1 METTLSTQLAERI
14 RDETGENVFLCYQC
28 IKCTSGCPLAEYF
41 DLAPNQVL
49 RAAQLG
55 MEERLFDSRTPWLC
69 ASCQTCTTRC
79 PQGIDVA
86 RVMDFLT
93 AEARRRGIAPK
104 VPDVALFHKVFL
116 RDVDLLGRAYELGLM
131 AEMNLRTGQ
140 PFKDIDLGLEM
151 LRHGKIRVVP
161 EFVRHRTPKSK
172 ERPARSENEI
182 GYYPGCSL
190 HSMAEEFD
198 RSTRAV
204 LEALDLKPVEPEG
217 WVCCG
222 STPAH
227 RVDEHLATRLPLES
241 LVLFEREG
249 LDEVALPCAACFN
262 RFRAATRHLREDHEL
277 KDDLEREMGIAY
289 HESVEVL
296 SLLDLIEQRV
306 GAESVR
312 ARVTQPLQ
320 GLRVACYYGCL
331 LTRPPSIT
339 GAEDPEYP
347 MAMDRLVQAL
357 GAEPVAWDSKVSCC
371 GASLA
376 LTNLDIVVAMGR
388 AVLENAR
395 ARGADV
401 VAVACPLCHSN
412 LDTRQNK
419 MNLEAPMPVLYI
431 TQLMALAFGLA
442 PRAALHRNLTDPRP
456 VLAAKG
462 FAVHAAEPGV
472 PSAVTEA
479 SPLPP
484 ALA

>member
-1 METTLSTQLAERI
+1 METTLSTQLADRI
-14 RDETGENVFLCYQC
+14 REATGENVFLCYQC
-28 IKCTSGCPLAEYF
+28 IKCTSGCPLAEHF

-55 MEERLFDSRTPWLC
+55 MEDRLFNSRTPWLC

-86 RVMDFLT
+86 RVMDFLV
-93 AEARRRGIAPK
+93 AEALRRGIEPK

-140 PFKDIDLGLEM
+140 PLKDIDLGWEM
-151 LRHGKIRVVP
+151 MRHGKLRVVP
-161 EFVRHRTPKSK
+161 EFVRHRAPKPK
-172 ERPARSENEI
+172 ERPSRAENEI

-204 LEALDLKPVEPEG
+204 LEALDLRPVEPEG

-227 RVDEHLATRLPLES
+227 RVDERLATRLPLES
-241 LVLFEREG
+241 LVLLEREG

-262 RFRAATRHLREDHEL
+262 RFRAAVRHLRDDGEM
-277 KDDLEREMGIAY
+277 KADLEGEMGVAY
-289 HESVEVL
+289 RDSVEVL
-296 SLLDLIEQRV
+296 SLLDLIEKRV
-306 GAESVR
+306 GAEVVR

-331 LTRPPSIT
+331 LTRPPAVT

-347 MAMDRLVQAL
+347 MAMDRMMLAL
-357 GAEPVAWDSKVSCC
+357 GAEPVPWDAKVACC

-376 LTNLDIVVAMGR
+376 LTHLDIVLGMSR
-388 AVLENAR
+388 AVLDNAR

-412 LDTRQNK
+412 LDTRQTK
-419 MNLEAPMPVLYI
+419 MGLANPIPVLYF
-431 TQLMALAFGLA
+431 TQLMAVAFGMA
-442 PRAALHRNLTDPRP
+442 PQAALSRNLTDPRP
-456 VLAAKG
+456 ILEKRG
-462 FAVHAAEPGV
+462 IQ
-472 PSAVTEA
+472 
-479 SPLPP
+479 
-484 ALA
+484 

>member
-1 METTLSTQLAERI
+1 METTLSTQLADRI
-14 RDETGENVFLCYQC
+14 QEATGENVFLCYQC
-28 IKCTSGCPLAEYF
+28 IKCTSGCPLAEHF

-55 MEERLFDSRTPWLC
+55 MEERLFNSRTPWLC

-93 AEARRRGIAPK
+93 AEALRRGIQPK

-140 PFKDIDLGLEM
+140 PFKDLDLGLEM
-151 LRHGKIRVVP
+151 LRHGKLRVIP
-161 EFVRHRTPKSK
+161 EFVRHRAPKPK
-172 ERPARSENEI
+172 ERPTRAENEI

-204 LEALDLKPVEPEG
+204 IEALGLKPVEPDG

-227 RVDEHLATRLPLES
+227 RVDERLATRLPLES
-241 LVLFEREG
+241 LVLLEQEG

-262 RFRAATRHLREDHEL
+262 RFRSAVRHLRDDAEL
-277 KDDLEREMGIAY
+277 KADLEGEMGITY
-289 HESVEVL
+289 HDGVEVL
-296 SLLDLIEQRV
+296 SLLELIERRV
-306 GAESVR
+306 GAEAVR
-312 ARVTQPLQ
+312 ARVTRPLQ

-339 GAEDPEYP
+339 GAEDAEYP
-347 MAMDRLVQAL
+347 MAMDRLMQSL
-357 GAEPVAWDSKVSCC
+357 GAEPVPWDVKVSCC

-376 LTNLDIVVAMGR
+376 LTNLDIVLGMSR
-388 AVLENAR
+388 AILENAR

-412 LDTRQNK
+412 LDTRQAK
-419 MNLEAPMPVLYI
+419 MGLADPMPVLYF
-431 TQLMALAFGLA
+431 TQLMAVAFDMA
-442 PRAALHRNLTDPRP
+442 AQAALSRNLTDPRP
-456 VLAAKG
+456 VLEKRG
-462 FAVHAAEPGV
+462 IQ
-472 PSAVTEA
+472 
-479 SPLPP
+479 
-484 ALA
+484 

>member
-1 METTLSTQLAERI
+1 METTLSTALAGRI
-14 RDETGENVFLCYQC
+14 RQETGENVYLCYQC

-86 RVMDFLT
+86 RVMDFLV
-93 AEARRRGIAPK
+93 AEARRRGIPPK
-104 VPDVALFHKVFL
+104 VPDIALFHKVFL
-116 RDVDLLGRAYELGLM
+116 RDVDVLGRAYELGLM
-131 AEMNLRTGQ
+131 AEMNLRTGRLT
-140 PFKDIDLGLEM
+140 KDLDMGLEM
-151 LRHGKIRVVP
+151 FRRGKIRLLPEVVGKP
-161 EFVRHRTPKSK
+161 SRRAPISPAS
-172 ERPARSENEI
+172 RPENEV

-204 LEALDLKPVEPEG
+204 LEALDVRPIEPKG

-227 RVDEHLATRLPLES
+227 RVDERLAVELPARSMILYEQ
-241 LVLFEREG
+241 EG
-249 LDEVALPCAACFN
+249 LDEIALPCASCFS
-262 RFRAATRHLREDHEL
+262 RFRAARHHLRNDAEL
-277 KDDLEREMGIAY
+277 RQEIEGELGYTFDDRLQI
-289 HESVEVL
+289 L

-306 GAESVR
+306 GAEAVQR
-312 ARVTQPLQ
+312 RVERPLE

-331 LTRPPSIT
+331 LTRPPDVT
-339 GAEDPEYP
+339 GAEEVEYP
-347 MAMDRLVQAL
+347 MAMDRLIEAL
-357 GAEPVAWDSKVSCC
+357 GGEPVAWDSKVSCC

-376 LTNLDIVVAMGR
+376 ITNPEIVLAMSR
-388 AVLENAR
+388 AILENAK

-412 LDTRQNK
+412 LDGRQRQ
-419 MNLEAPMPVLYI
+419 MEIEGPIPVLYF
-431 TQLMALAFGLA
+431 TQLMAVAFDLVDQ
-442 PRAALHRNLTDPRP
+442 AALGRNLTDPRP
-456 VLAAKG
+456 VLEAKL
-462 FAVHAAEPGV
+462 PG
-472 PSAVTEA
+472 S
-479 SPLPP
+479 
-484 ALA
+484 

>member
-14 RDETGENVFLCYQC
+14 REETGENVFLCYQC

-55 MEERLFDSRTPWLC
+55 MEERLFASRTPWLC

-93 AEARRRGIAPK
+93 AEARRRGIEPK

-116 RDVDLLGRAYELGLM
+116 RDVELLGRAYELGLM

-151 LRHGKIRVVP
+151 MRHGKIRVVP
-161 EFVRHRTPKSK
+161 EFVRRRGGRTK
-172 ERPARSENEI
+172 EPPTRAENEV

-204 LEALDLKPVEPEG
+204 LEALDLKPVEPDG

-227 RVDEHLATRLPLES
+227 RVDERLATRLPLES
-241 LVLFEREG
+241 LVLVEQEG

-262 RFRAATRHLREDHEL
+262 RFRAAARHLAQDPALKQSLEHEL
-277 KDDLEREMGIAY
+277 GVAY
-289 HESVEVL
+289 HEGVEVL
-296 SLLDLIEQRV
+296 SLLDLIERRV
-306 GAESVR
+306 GVDAVR
-312 ARVTQPLQ
+312 ARVVQPLA

-331 LTRPPSIT
+331 LTRPPSVT
-339 GAEDPEYP
+339 GADDAEYP
-347 MAMDRLVQAL
+347 MAMDRLIQAL
-357 GAEPVAWDSKVSCC
+357 GAEPVAWDAKVSCC

-376 LTNLDIVVAMGR
+376 LTNLDIVLAMSR

-412 LDTRQNK
+412 LDTRQSK
-419 MNLEAPMPVLYI
+419 MDLTNPIPVLYF
-431 TQLMALAFGLA
+431 TQLMAVAFGMT
-442 PRAALHRNLTDPRP
+442 PQAALSRNLTDPRP
-456 VLAAKG
+456 VLESK
-462 FAVHAAEPGV
+462 
-472 PSAVTEA
+472 
-479 SPLPP
+479 LP
-484 ALA
+484 AGSKLAGT

>member
-1 METTLSTQLAERI
+1 MEITLSTQLADRI
-14 RDETGENVFLCYQC
+14 REATGENVFLCYQC

-55 MEERLFDSRTPWLC
+55 MEERLFDSRTPGLC

-93 AEARRRGIAPK
+93 AEARRRGIEPK

-116 RDVDLLGRAYELGLM
+116 RDVNLLGRAYELGLM

-140 PFKDIDLGLEM
+140 PFKDLDLGLEM
-151 LRHGKIRVVP
+151 MRHGKLRVIP
-161 EFVRHRTPKSK
+161 EFVRHRAPKPK
-172 ERPARSENEI
+172 ERPTRAENEI

-190 HSMAEEFD
+190 HSMAGEFD

-204 LEALDLKPVEPEG
+204 LQALDLQPVEPDG

-227 RVDEHLATRLPLES
+227 RVDERLATRLPLES
-241 LVLFEREG
+241 LVLLEQEG

-262 RFRAATRHLREDHEL
+262 RFRAAVRHLRQDGDL
-277 KDDLEREMGIAY
+277 KEDLEGEMGVAY
-289 HESVEVL
+289 HDSVEVL
-296 SLLDLIEQRV
+296 SLLDLIDKRV
-306 GAESVR
+306 GAEAVH
-312 ARVTQPLQ
+312 ARVTQPLK

-331 LTRPPSIT
+331 LTRPPAVT
-339 GAEDPEYP
+339 GSEDAEYP
-347 MAMDRLVQAL
+347 MAMDRLMQAL
-357 GAEPVAWDSKVSCC
+357 GAEAVPWDAKVACC

-376 LTNLDIVVAMGR
+376 LTNLDIVLGMSR

-401 VAVACPLCHSN
+401 MAVACPLCHSN
-412 LDTRQNK
+412 LDTRQKK
-419 MNLEAPMPVLYI
+419 MGLAAPIPALYF
-431 TQLMALAFGLA
+431 TQLMAVAFGMA
-442 PRAALHRNLTDPRP
+442 PQAALGRNLTDPRP
-456 VLAAKG
+456 ILASKL
-462 FAVHAAEPGV
+462 P
-472 PSAVTEA
+472 A
-479 SPLPP
+479 SLK
-484 ALA
+484 LAGS

>member
-1 METTLSTQLAERI
+1 MEITLSTQLADRI
-14 RDETGENVFLCYQC
+14 REATGENVFLCYQC

-93 AEARRRGIAPK
+93 AEARRRGIEPK

-116 RDVDLLGRAYELGLM
+116 RDVNLLGRAYELGLM

-140 PFKDIDLGLEM
+140 PFKDLDLGLEM
-151 LRHGKIRVVP
+151 MRHGKLRVIP
-161 EFVRHRTPKSK
+161 EFVRHRAPKPK
-172 ERPARSENEI
+172 ERPTRAENEI

-190 HSMAEEFD
+190 HSMAGEFD

-204 LEALDLKPVEPEG
+204 LQALDLQPVEPDG

-227 RVDEHLATRLPLES
+227 RVDERLATRLPLES
-241 LVLFEREG
+241 LVLLEQEG

-262 RFRAATRHLREDHEL
+262 RFRAAVRHLRQDGDL
-277 KDDLEREMGIAY
+277 KEDLEGEMGVAY
-289 HESVEVL
+289 HDSVEVL
-296 SLLDLIEQRV
+296 SLLDLIDKRV
-306 GAESVR
+306 GAEAVHT
-312 ARVTQPLQ
+312 RVTQPLQ

-331 LTRPPSIT
+331 LTRPPAVT
-339 GAEDPEYP
+339 GSEDAEYP
-347 MAMDRLVQAL
+347 MAMDRLMQAL
-357 GAEPVAWDSKVSCC
+357 GAEAVPWDAKVACC

-376 LTNLDIVVAMGR
+376 LTNLDIVLGMSR

-412 LDTRQNK
+412 LDTRQKK
-419 MNLEAPMPVLYI
+419 MGLAAPIPVLYF
-431 TQLMALAFGLA
+431 TQLMAVAFGMA
-442 PRAALHRNLTDPRP
+442 PQAALGRNLTDPRP
-456 VLAAKG
+456 ILASKL
-462 FAVHAAEPGV
+462 P
-472 PSAVTEA
+472 A
-479 SPLPP
+479 SLK
-484 ALA
+484 LAGS

>member
-1 METTLSTQLAERI
+1 METTLSTQLADRI
-14 RDETGENVFLCYQC
+14 REATGENVFLCYQC
-28 IKCTSGCPLAEYF
+28 IKCTSGCPLAEHF

-55 MEERLFDSRTPWLC
+55 MEERLFNSRTPWLC

-93 AEARRRGIAPK
+93 AEALRRGIQPK

-140 PFKDIDLGLEM
+140 PFKDLDLGLEM
-151 LRHGKIRVVP
+151 LRHGKLRVIP
-161 EFVRHRTPKSK
+161 EFVRHRAPKPK
-172 ERPARSENEI
+172 ERPTRAEHEI

-204 LEALDLKPVEPEG
+204 IEALGLKPVEPDG

-227 RVDEHLATRLPLES
+227 RVDERLATRLPLES
-241 LVLFEREG
+241 LVLLEQEG

-262 RFRAATRHLREDHEL
+262 RFRAAVRHLRDDAEL
-277 KDDLEREMGIAY
+277 RADLEGEMGITY
-289 HESVEVL
+289 HDGVEVL
-296 SLLDLIEQRV
+296 SLLELIERRV
-306 GAESVR
+306 GAEAVR

-339 GAEDPEYP
+339 GAEDAEYP
-347 MAMDRLVQAL
+347 MAMDRLMQSL
-357 GAEPVAWDSKVSCC
+357 GAEPVPWDAKVSCC

-376 LTNLDIVVAMGR
+376 LTNLDIVLGMSR
-388 AVLENAR
+388 AILENAR

-412 LDTRQNK
+412 LDTRQAK
-419 MNLEAPMPVLYI
+419 MGLADPMPVLYF
-431 TQLMALAFGLA
+431 TQLMAVAFDMA
-442 PRAALHRNLTDPRP
+442 AQAALSRNLTDPRP
-456 VLAAKG
+456 VLEKRG
-462 FAVHAAEPGV
+462 IQ
-472 PSAVTEA
+472 
-479 SPLPP
+479 
-484 ALA
+484 

>member
-1 METTLSTQLAERI
+1 METTLSTQLADRI
-14 RDETGENVFLCYQC
+14 QEATGENVFLCYQC
-28 IKCTSGCPLAEYF
+28 IKCTSGCPLAEHF

-55 MEERLFDSRTPWLC
+55 MEERLFNSRTPWLC

-93 AEARRRGIAPK
+93 AEALRRGIQPK

-140 PFKDIDLGLEM
+140 PFKDLDLGLEM
-151 LRHGKIRVVP
+151 LRHGKLRVIP
-161 EFVRHRTPKSK
+161 EFVRHRAPKPK
-172 ERPARSENEI
+172 DRPTRAENEI

-204 LEALDLKPVEPEG
+204 IEALGLKPVEPDG

-227 RVDEHLATRLPLES
+227 RVDERLATRLPLES
-241 LVLFEREG
+241 LVLLEQEG

-262 RFRAATRHLREDHEL
+262 RFRSAVRHLRDDAEL
-277 KDDLEREMGIAY
+277 KADLEGEMGITY
-289 HESVEVL
+289 HDGVEVL
-296 SLLDLIEQRV
+296 SLLELIERRV
-306 GAESVR
+306 GAEAVR
-312 ARVTQPLQ
+312 ARVTRPLQ

-339 GAEDPEYP
+339 GAEDAEYP
-347 MAMDRLVQAL
+347 MAMDRLMQSL
-357 GAEPVAWDSKVSCC
+357 GAEPVPWDAKVSCC

-376 LTNLDIVVAMGR
+376 LTNLDIVLGMSR
-388 AVLENAR
+388 AILENAR

-412 LDTRQNK
+412 LDTRQAK
-419 MNLEAPMPVLYI
+419 MGLADPMPVLYF
-431 TQLMALAFGLA
+431 TQLMAVAFDMA
-442 PRAALHRNLTDPRP
+442 AQAALSRNLTDPRP
-456 VLAAKG
+456 VLEKRG
-462 FAVHAAEPGV
+462 IQ
-472 PSAVTEA
+472 
-479 SPLPP
+479 
-484 ALA
+484 

>member
-14 RDETGENVFLCYQC
+14 REETGENVFLCYQC

-55 MEERLFDSRTPWLC
+55 MEERLFASRTPWLC

-93 AEARRRGIAPK
+93 AEARRRGIEPK

-116 RDVDLLGRAYELGLM
+116 RDVELLGRAYELGLM

-151 LRHGKIRVVP
+151 MRHGKIRVVP
-161 EFVRHRTPKSK
+161 EFVRRRGGRTK
-172 ERPARSENEI
+172 EPPMRAENEV

-204 LEALDLKPVEPEG
+204 LEALDLKPVEPDG

-227 RVDEHLATRLPLES
+227 RVDERLATRLPLES
-241 LVLFEREG
+241 LVLVEQEG

-262 RFRAATRHLREDHEL
+262 RFRAAARHLAQDPALKQSLEHEL
-277 KDDLEREMGIAY
+277 GVAY
-289 HESVEVL
+289 HEGVEVL
-296 SLLDLIEQRV
+296 SLLDLIERRV
-306 GAESVR
+306 GVDAVR
-312 ARVTQPLQ
+312 ARVVQPLA

-331 LTRPPSIT
+331 LTRPPSVT
-339 GAEDPEYP
+339 GADDPEYP
-347 MAMDRLVQAL
+347 MAMDRLIQAL
-357 GAEPVAWDSKVSCC
+357 GAEPVAWDAKVSCC

-376 LTNLDIVVAMGR
+376 LTNLDIVLAMSR

-412 LDTRQNK
+412 LDTRQSK
-419 MNLEAPMPVLYI
+419 MDLTNPIPVLYF
-431 TQLMALAFGLA
+431 TQLMAVAFGMT
-442 PRAALHRNLTDPRP
+442 PQAALSRNLTDPRP
-456 VLAAKG
+456 VLESK
-462 FAVHAAEPGV
+462 
-472 PSAVTEA
+472 
-479 SPLPP
+479 LP
-484 ALA
+484 AGSKLAGT

>member
-1 METTLSTQLAERI
+1 METTLSTQLADRI
-14 RDETGENVFLCYQC
+14 QEATGENVFLCYQC
-28 IKCTSGCPLAEYF
+28 IKCTSGCPLAEHF

-93 AEARRRGIAPK
+93 AEALRRGIQPK

-140 PFKDIDLGLEM
+140 PFKDLDLGLEM
-151 LRHGKIRVVP
+151 LRHGKLRVIP
-161 EFVRHRTPKSK
+161 EFVRHRAPKPK
-172 ERPARSENEI
+172 ERPTRAENEI

-204 LEALDLKPVEPEG
+204 IEALGLKPVEPDG

-227 RVDEHLATRLPLES
+227 RVDERLATRLPLES
-241 LVLFEREG
+241 LVLLEQEG

-262 RFRAATRHLREDHEL
+262 RFRSAVRHLRDDPEL
-277 KDDLEREMGIAY
+277 KADLEGEMGITY
-289 HESVEVL
+289 HDGVEVL
-296 SLLDLIEQRV
+296 SLLELIERRV
-306 GAESVR
+306 GAEAVR
-312 ARVTQPLQ
+312 ARVTRPLQ

-339 GAEDPEYP
+339 GAEDAEYP
-347 MAMDRLVQAL
+347 MAMDRLMQSL
-357 GAEPVAWDSKVSCC
+357 GAETVAWDAKVSCC

-376 LTNLDIVVAMGR
+376 LTNLDIVLGMSR
-388 AVLENAR
+388 AILENAR

-412 LDTRQNK
+412 LDTRQAK
-419 MNLEAPMPVLYI
+419 MDLVYPIPVLYF
-431 TQLMALAFGLA
+431 TQLMALAFGMA
-442 PRAALHRNLTDPRP
+442 PQAALSRNLTDPRP
-456 VLAAKG
+456 VLEKRG
-462 FAVHAAEPGV
+462 IQ
-472 PSAVTEA
+472 
-479 SPLPP
+479 
-484 ALA
+484 

>member
-1 METTLSTQLAERI
+1 
-14 RDETGENVFLCYQC
+14 
-28 IKCTSGCPLAEYF
+28 
-41 DLAPNQVL
+41 
-49 RAAQLG
+49 
-55 MEERLFDSRTPWLC
+55 
-69 ASCQTCTTRC
+69 
-79 PQGIDVA
+79 
-86 RVMDFLT
+86 
-93 AEARRRGIAPK
+93 
-104 VPDVALFHKVFL
+104 
-116 RDVDLLGRAYELGLM
+116 
-131 AEMNLRTGQ
+131 
-140 PFKDIDLGLEM
+140 
-151 LRHGKIRVVP
+151 
-161 EFVRHRTPKSK
+161 
-172 ERPARSENEI
+172 
-182 GYYPGCSL
+182 
-190 HSMAEEFD
+190 
-198 RSTRAV
+198 
-204 LEALDLKPVEPEG
+204 
-217 WVCCG
+217 
-222 STPAH
+222 
-227 RVDEHLATRLPLES
+227 
-241 LVLFEREG
+241 
-249 LDEVALPCAACFN
+249 
-262 RFRAATRHLREDHEL
+262 L

-472 PSAVTEA
+472 PSAATEA

>member
-1 METTLSTQLAERI
+1 METTLSTQLADRI
-14 RDETGENVFLCYQC
+14 REATGENVFLCYQC
-28 IKCTSGCPLAEYF
+28 IKCTSGCPLAEHF

-55 MEERLFDSRTPWLC
+55 MEERLFNSRTPWLC

-93 AEARRRGIAPK
+93 AEALRRGIQPK

-140 PFKDIDLGLEM
+140 PFKDLDLGLEM
-151 LRHGKIRVVP
+151 LRHGKLRVIP
-161 EFVRHRTPKSK
+161 EFVRHRAPKPK
-172 ERPARSENEI
+172 ERPTRAENEI

-204 LEALDLKPVEPEG
+204 IEALGLKPVEPDG

-227 RVDEHLATRLPLES
+227 RVDERLATRLPLES
-241 LVLFEREG
+241 LVLLEREG

-262 RFRAATRHLREDHEL
+262 RFRAAVRHLRDDAAL
-277 KDDLEREMGIAY
+277 KADLEGEMGITY
-289 HESVEVL
+289 HDGVEVL
-296 SLLDLIEQRV
+296 SLLELIERRV
-306 GAESVR
+306 GAEAVR

-339 GAEDPEYP
+339 GAEDAEYP
-347 MAMDRLVQAL
+347 MAMDRLMQSL
-357 GAEPVAWDSKVSCC
+357 GAEPVPWDAKVSCC

-376 LTNLDIVVAMGR
+376 LTNLDIVLGMSR
-388 AVLENAR
+388 AILENAR

-412 LDTRQNK
+412 LDTRQAK
-419 MNLEAPMPVLYI
+419 MGLADPMPVLYF
-431 TQLMALAFGLA
+431 TQLMAVAFDMA
-442 PRAALHRNLTDPRP
+442 AQAALSRNLTDPRP
-456 VLAAKG
+456 VLEKRG
-462 FAVHAAEPGV
+462 IQ
-472 PSAVTEA
+472 
-479 SPLPP
+479 
-484 ALA
+484 

>member
-1 METTLSTQLAERI
+1 MEITLSTQLAERI
-14 RDETGENVFLCYQC
+14 REATGENVFLCYQC

-86 RVMDFLT
+86 RVMDFLV
-93 AEARRRGIAPK
+93 AEARRRGIEPK

-131 AEMNLRTGQ
+131 AEMNLRTGH
-140 PFKDIDLGLEM
+140 PFKDLDLGWEM
-151 LRHGKIRVVP
+151 MRHGKLRVIP
-161 EFVRHRTPKSK
+161 EFVRHRTPKPK
-172 ERPARSENEI
+172 ERPARAENEI

-204 LEALDLKPVEPEG
+204 LKAVDLQPVEPDG

-227 RVDEHLATRLPLES
+227 RVDERLATRLPLES
-241 LVLFEREG
+241 LVLLEREG

-262 RFRAATRHLREDHEL
+262 RFRAAVRHLRQDGALKEDL
-277 KDDLEREMGIAY
+277 ASEMGVAY
-289 HESVEVL
+289 RDSVEVL
-296 SLLDLIEQRV
+296 SLLDLIERRV
-306 GAESVR
+306 GVEAVQ

-331 LTRPPSIT
+331 LTRPPAVT
-339 GAEDPEYP
+339 GSEDPEYP
-347 MAMDRLVQAL
+347 MAMDRLMQAL
-357 GAEPVAWDSKVSCC
+357 GAEPVAWDAKVACC

-376 LTNLDIVVAMGR
+376 LTNLDIVLGMSR

-395 ARGADV
+395 QRGAEV

-412 LDTRQNK
+412 LDTRQTK
-419 MNLEAPMPVLYI
+419 MGLAEPIPVLYF
-431 TQLMALAFGLA
+431 TQLMAVAFGMA
-442 PRAALHRNLTDPRP
+442 PQAALSRNLTDPRP
-456 VLAAKG
+456 ILEKRG
-462 FAVHAAEPGV
+462 IQ
-472 PSAVTEA
+472 
-479 SPLPP
+479 
-484 ALA
+484 

>member
-55 MEERLFDSRTPWLC
+55 MEERLFNSRTPWLC

-93 AEARRRGIAPK
+93 SEARRRGIQAK

-131 AEMNLRTGQ
+131 AEMNLRTGR

-151 LRHGKIRVVP
+151 FRHGKIRVIP
-161 EFVRHRTPKSK
+161 EFVRHRTPASK
-172 ERPARSENEI
+172 ARPVHAENEI

-190 HSMAEEFD
+190 HSMAAEFD

-204 LEALDLKPVEPEG
+204 LEALDVHPVEPEG

-227 RVDEHLATRLPLES
+227 RVDERLATRLPLES
-241 LVLFEREG
+241 LVLYEQEG

-262 RFRAATRHLREDHEL
+262 RFRAASRHLREDRAL
-277 KDDLEREMGIAY
+277 KESLEREIGITY
-289 HESVEVL
+289 HDGVEVM
-296 SLLDLIEQRV
+296 SLLDLIDRRV
-306 GAESVR
+306 GPEGVH
-312 ARVTQPLQ
+312 ARVTQPLA

-331 LTRPPSIT
+331 LTRPPAVT
-339 GAEDPEYP
+339 GSEDAEYP

-357 GAEPVAWDSKVSCC
+357 GGEPVPWDAKVTCC

-376 LTNLDIVVAMGR
+376 LTNLDIVVAMSR
-388 AVLENAR
+388 SILENAR

-401 VAVACPLCHSN
+401 LAVACPLCHSN

-419 MNLEAPMPVLYI
+419 MDLEEPMPVLYF
-431 TQLMALAFGLA
+431 TQLMALAFGLSA
-442 PRAALHRNLTDPRP
+442 EAALTRNLTDPRP
-456 VLAAKG
+456 VLAGRLPGG
-462 FAVHAAEPGV
+462 FK
-472 PSAVTEA
+472 
-479 SPLPP
+479 
-484 ALA
+484 LA